1 MPLAKNA
8 GFSPETIRFDTAPM
22 VIQAYA
28 DAAGNGY
35 DSKAADMAADRS
47 SQAAEY
53 APGSGWDV
61 LRGQR
66 P

>member
-1 MPLAKNA
+1 MQLAKNA

-22 VIQAYA
+22 VIQAYT
-28 DAAGNGY
+28 DAVANGL

-47 SQAAEY
+47 FKASDY
-53 APGSGWDV
+53 APGGGWEV
-61 LRGQR
+61 PIGQR